1 MRRDYLS
8 FFTFLLLITMIT
20 SCEVVVEMEE
30 DSQIIVQSYFSQD
43 QDLIV
48 YVTESFSIGS
58 NKPERIVENASVGLY
73 NGDDLTFITTLQ
85 LSQKIGEESFYT
97 TVDFQPEI
105 NTPYKLS
112 VDVPGFSPIH
122 AINSIPD
129 TVSHVVELVDNSVTV
144 FDEGST
150 LTVDFEV
157 DVMINDPYEDE
168 NYYHILFFQELIE
181 VQLGVDG
188 QPVVDTILMDK
199 QDLFIQPSSKS
210 LSIQQIPDEPSFILN
225 DKELNGENINIRF
238 TGHYNYD
245 KNLYQKG
252 EFLIEMRTVTQAY
265 YEHMKSLTSKPLPG
279 VIDNNNYY
287 YSGNVTNA
295 GGYFLGYSSSYKRL
309 QFLF

>member
-1 MRRDYLS
+1 MV
-8 FFTFLLLITMIT
+8 T
-20 SCEVVVEMEE
+20 SCEVVVELEE

-73 NGDDLTFITTLQ
+73 NGDDLTFITTLE
-85 LSQKIGEESFYT
+85 LCQKTGEESFYT

-105 NTPYKLS
+105 NTVYKLN

-122 AINSIPD
+122 ATNSIPD
-129 TVSHVVELVDNSVTV
+129 TVSHVVQLVDNSVIV

-150 LTVDFEV
+150 FTVDFEV
-157 DVMINDPYEDE
+157 DVTINDPYEDE

-181 VQLGVDG
+181 IQEGVDG
-188 QPVVDTILMDK
+188 LPVIDTVFMAK
-199 QDLFIQPSSKS
+199 EDLFIQPTASKT
-210 LSIQQIPDEPSFILN
+210 LSIHQIPDEPSFILN
-225 DKELNGENINIRF
+225 DLDFNGEILNIRF
-238 TGHYNYD
+238 NGHYNYD
-245 KNLYQKG
+245 KDVYQKG
-252 EFLIEMRTVTQAY
+252 EFLIEMRTVTKAY
-265 YEHMKSLTSKPLPG
+265 YDHMKSLSSKPLPG
-279 VIDNNNYY
+279 VINNNNYY

-309 QFLF
+309 QF